1 MAPAIGVLQ
10 NSARNSSSAKTAP
23 SAVFRI
29 GALSFGL
36 WCTLTS
42 GPDSGIGAAAD
53 SGSTFGRARAASGFS
68 QIAIPETAAILEL
81 DWSMIRKSGYRFSE
95 KIMLKQ
101 KDRAGGRL
109 EEKSSRSSGGT
120 IVEHSPRV
128 HMKLM
133 QAREITPHVW
143 AHPDEDR

>member
-1 MAPAIGVLQ
+1 
-10 NSARNSSSAKTAP
+10 
-23 SAVFRI
+23 
-29 GALSFGL
+29 
-36 WCTLTS
+36 
-42 GPDSGIGAAAD
+42 
-53 SGSTFGRARAASGFS
+53 
-68 QIAIPETAAILEL
+68 
-81 DWSMIRKSGYRFSE
+81 MIRKKPAPHLMRGGYRFSE

-120 IVEHSPRV
+120 IAEHSPRV

-143 AHPDEDR
+143 AHPDEDRRARPFIRGL